1 MSRALSIFAAIL
13 AVFVNTAFA
22 ELPTQTR
29 RSIEKAI
36 EELTS
41 VRTSAK
47 QVLLDRFDK
56 KLELTRAST
65 KLSDEER
72 KQLIASLEA
81 ERALFA
87 KQESLPFSPTMRSD
101 LLAYFGKVKKAEAAL
116 AKAYDNGIEYY
127 SRKSLKDDAEVL
139 LAEKQ
144 KALPPHVVAVWALNL
159 EGDPEHVYNRT
170 LKSDGTTQNG
180 TWTMDEDKIVLRS
193 PNAQAP
199 GGAWILTCL
208 VKPDGLHLNA
218 TNQLGNKFEGKLL
231 VE

>member
-1 MSRALSIFAAIL
+1 MQRVLQIL
-13 AVFVNTAFA
+13 ATVFVLSALTGFA
-22 ELPTQTR
+22 ELPTQSR

-36 EELTS
+36 EELTL
-41 VRTSAK
+41 VRTSSK
-47 QVLLDRFDK
+47 QFLLDRFDK

-65 KLSDEER
+65 KRSDEER
-72 KQLIASLEA
+72 KQLIGSLGA

-101 LLAYFGKVKKAEAAL
+101 LIAYFGKVKKAEAAL

-127 SRKSLKDDAEVL
+127 SRKSLKDDAEGL

-144 KALPPHVVAVWALNL
+144 KALAPHVVAVWALNL

-180 TWTMDEDKIVLRS
+180 SWTIDEDQIVLRS
-193 PNAQAP
+193 PNPQAP
-199 GGAWILTCL
+199 GGAWILKCL
-208 VKPDGLHLNA
+208 VKPDGRHLTA

-231 VE
+231 IP